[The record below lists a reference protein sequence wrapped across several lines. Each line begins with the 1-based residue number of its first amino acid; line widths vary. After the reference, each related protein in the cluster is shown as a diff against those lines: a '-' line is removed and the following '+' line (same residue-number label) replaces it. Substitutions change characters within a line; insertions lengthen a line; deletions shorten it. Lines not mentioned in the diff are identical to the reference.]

1 MIAPRG
7 IGRGCLD
14 LPLGAKV
21 HFACMSRYRIFKH
34 GRRTGIVCCG
44 GLLLGAAAANAAD
57 RHEHV
62 SPYRG
67 QESRQIKS
75 LSAADIEELSR
86 GGGWG
91 FAKAAELNGI
101 PGPAHLLELKDQI
114 PLAPEQVVEI
124 TALYRDMKNAA
135 QDKGAELIA
144 LERALDR
151 KFREGT
157 VTAVSLERMLGE
169 IGKVRSDLRFV
180 HLKTHLK
187 TLEILTSDQIRR
199 YNRLRGCAKA
209 GPCDVIP
216 KGHDVARWR
225 RHNGC

>member
-1 MIAPRG
+1 
-7 IGRGCLD
+7 
-14 LPLGAKV
+14 
-21 HFACMSRYRIFKH
+21 MSRYRIFKH

-114 PLAPEQVVEI
+114 PLAPEQVVKI

-169 IGKVRSDLRFV
+169 IGKVQSVLRFV
-180 HLKTHLK
+180 HLKTHRE
-187 TLEILTSDQIRR
+187 TPEILTSDQIRR
-199 YNRLRGCAKA
+199 YNRLRGYAKA

>member
-1 MIAPRG
+1 M
-7 IGRGCLD
+7 
-14 LPLGAKV
+14 
-21 HFACMSRYRIFKH
+21 
-34 GRRTGIVCCG
+34 
-44 GLLLGAAAANAAD
+44 
-57 RHEHV
+57 

-114 PLAPEQVVEI
+114 PLAPEQVVKI

-144 LERALDR
+144 LDRALDR

-187 TLEILTSDQIRR
+187 TPEILTSDQIRR
-199 YNRLRGCAKA
+199 YNRLRGYAKA
-209 GPCDVIP
+209 GPCDAIP